1 MEMLPIEDPS
11 INQATKRVQNLTA
24 LAVVLGGLFVG
35 SLFVDFVQLATGQ
48 GFSLLATR
56 NHNVLETSGKTW
68 VGYGDPLVKLQVIT
82 DENCSSCDPSE
93 ALVWLRRVLPTLEA
107 TKVNVSDPA
116 GQALIAHFSL
126 TTLPTFIFSK
136 DILHT
141 SFYSQASSLFAEAE
155 GRYFFDMAK
164 IGLPVGKYLTLPEV
178 ADNEIVFGPRD
189 AKVTVIEFSD
199 FQCPYCKTFH
209 QDLMTTLKTYGDQ
222 VRFVYKNLPLSFHP
236 QAESAALA
244 SLCAR
249 EQGKF
254 ALYADYLFTK
264 QDEWAKTKDT
274 QKFKDYAWWL
284 RLDGRKFSQCLDQKK
299 YADTVKAD
307 KEEATRF
314 AVSATPGTFINS
326 TFLNGA
332 VSALDIRH
340 AIDQELAK

>member
-1 MEMLPIEDPS
+1 MEMLPTEDSS
-11 INQATKRVQNLTA
+11 INYAPKRVQNLTA
-24 LAVVLGGLFVG
+24 LAVLLAGLFIG

-56 NHNVLETSGKTW
+56 NHNVLQTSGKTW

-82 DENCSSCDPSE
+82 DENCASCDPSE

-107 TKVNVSDPA
+107 TKVSANDPT
-116 GQALIAHFSL
+116 GQALIAHFSI

-141 SFYSQASSLFAEAE
+141 SFYSQASSLFAESE

-178 ADNEIVFGPRD
+178 ADNEIVFGPHD

-209 QDLMTTLKTYGDQ
+209 HDLVTALKAYGDQ
-222 VRFVYKNLPLSFHP
+222 VRFVYKNLPLSFHS
-236 QAESAALA
+236 QAENAALA
-244 SLCAR
+244 GLCAR

-264 QDEWAKTKDT
+264 QDEWSKTKDT

-299 YADTVKAD
+299 YVDVLTAD
-307 KEEATRF
+307 KDAATRF
-314 AVSATPGTFINS
+314 AISATPGTFINS

-332 VSALDIRH
+332 VGTLDIKR
-340 AIDQELAK
+340 ALDQELTK